1 MMPPFFA
8 LKASVISYSYA
19 RYLCAFLGF
28 GMRRDGDT
36 FFVYAVPESGNYVK
50 KDSEQKPLGRFY
62 VDEGYFSD
70 AMYEGFKYNTDPTV
84 VPLPCSRS
92 WEEYIDATNFMG
104 AICRHFA
111 PDHEFEHSPYRGRG
125 SSKWFMKEQY
135 AIMMLELADT
145 DCLLK
150 HWKFLG

>member
-1 MMPPFFA
+1 MIPRFA

-19 RYLCAFLGF
+19 RYLCATLGF

-70 AMYEGFKYNTDPTV
+70 AMYEGFKYDTDAV
-84 VPLPCSRS
+84 YIRLPNSRS
-92 WEEYIDATNFMG
+92 WEEYIDAVNFMS

-111 PDHEFEHSPYRGRG
+111 PDHEFEYSPYTGRG
-125 SSKWFMKEQY
+125 TSKRFMQEQY
-135 AIMMLELADT
+135 GIMMLELADT

-150 HWKFLG
+150 HWKFLD